1 MAFTEQGVAMLS
13 SVLRSSRAV
22 QVNIAIMRTFVRL
35 REMLLSNAEL
45 ARKLSSSALLRPLLL
60 DLHQA
65 RHEFVVR
72 VTKRFE
78 EQQIKERD

>member
-1 MAFTEQGVAMLS
+1 MQRPCAY
-13 SVLRSSRAV
+13 SRG
-22 QVNIAIMRTFVRL
+22 RRPRL
-35 REMLLSNAEL
+35 LHDSRFPFLLCPLTCLL
-45 ARKLSSSALLRPLLL
+45 APSLRPRLFELQ
-60 DLHQA
+60 QA